1 VEQSVKVQLLPSP
14 PIYTAVAKRQSGC
27 FKRSNFE
34 SSNLSSSTNFM
45 RERKEIES
53 QYKRVHDVGEDDKYA
68 FDKAIRQEVVHDIN
82 LEVFLD
88 IRDLLSSIKDKL
100 DYGLGIY
107 NA

>member
-1 VEQSVKVQLLPSP
+1 M
-14 PIYTAVAKRQSGC
+14 RQ
-27 FKRSNFE
+27 
-34 SSNLSSSTNFM
+34 
-45 RERKEIES
+45 RKEIES
-53 QYKRVHDVGEDDKYA
+53 QYKRVHDVGDDEYT
-68 FDKAIRQEVVHDIN
+68 FDKTIRQEVVHDIN